1 LLTATLSNNED
12 AVELLLERGALLNA
26 TDRVSF
32 PLISD
37 TEVKPILLCFTGW
50 FHRTDVRGDQL

>member
-26 TDRVSF
+26 TNRVSL
-32 PLISD
+32 PLIFD
-37 TEVKPILLCFTGW
+37 TEVKPILRCFTGW
-50 FHRTDVRGDQL
+50 LHRTYVSGDQL